1 MTTTKQR
8 QRQRQVAAVLTA
20 KGQIANVSS
29 GVTKGWAGWAKFRR
43 PRVQGPPEFNAKKSK
58 IFSFTVKIRT
68 SGYQTLEC
76 FIATLPT

>member
-1 MTTTKQR
+1 MTTTK

-29 GVTKGWAGWAKFRR
+29 GVTKGWAGWAKSRR
-43 PRVQGPPEFNAKKSK
+43 PRVQGAPSSMPKKSK
-58 IFSFTVKIRT
+58 IFSLTVKIRT

-76 FIATLPT
+76 FAATLPT